1 MLADGIKK
9 QQHVQ
14 VKRFQ
19 SQTNNNNS
27 YVIQA
32 TLEQSISRAINQK
45 SQMHTNL
52 TNMWTTVRQIKS

>member
-52 TNMWTTVRQIKS
+52 TNMWATVRQIKS